1 MRTEIATAYE
11 LPLSLTSATRGAAGE
26 VETDTSVRMTGG
38 QSVAVLPDPVAAPGR
53 PPSQRRRIRH
63 DIQHEVATIML
74 LAEVVADSTDIGAA
88 SRNRLLQL
96 SREASWLD
104 QLLAAYDD
112 ATTLTRTEEWQPPAD
127 AVRVDVLVGEVL
139 SALSIT
145 HTSEVHLNLVPA
157 WTSANR
163 LTFWR
168 ALRNLLDNAFRAA
181 GESGRIDVVVTVNAD
196 TVFIDIN
203 DDGPGFGCGPK
214 GFASLGLGIVQDF
227 AVERGGRVE
236 VGRGLHGGTCAR
248 LVLPA
253 LCGEWEEYP
262 QSEVG

>member
-1 MRTEIATAYE
+1 MHTEIATACE
-11 LPLSLTSATRGAAGE
+11 LPTTMSVISIEPVPAGQPAA
-26 VETDTSVRMTGG
+26 VSP
-38 QSVAVLPDPVAAPGR
+38 LPVIDR
-53 PPSQRRRIRH
+53 PPSQRSRIRH
-63 DIQHEVATIML
+63 DIQHEVATLML
-74 LAEVVADSTDIGAA
+74 LAEVVAESTDVGSA

-112 ATTLTRTEEWQPPAD
+112 VTTLTRSEEWKPPAD
-127 AVRVDVLVGEVL
+127 AVRVDVLVGEVV

-145 HTSEVHLNLVPA
+145 HASEVHLSVQPA
-157 WTSANR
+157 WTCANR

-181 GESGRIDVVVTVNAD
+181 GERGRIDVVVRVEAD
-196 TVFIDIN
+196 TVYIDIN
-203 DDGPGFGCGPK
+203 DDGPGFGHGPK

-227 AVERGGRVE
+227 AVERGGRME

-253 LCGEWEEYP
+253 LFDEWEEYP
-262 QSEVG
+262 QTEAV